1 MNQRGNSPGDD
12 HFRIRPG
19 KPKQRGDT
27 FVSQVLRQAGKAAN
41 ATGGKRGKAPGSRL
55 GRGHVAARFTGQS
68 LKDRMRTAENI
79 SSLSARGSRMT
90 PRREVWL

>member
-68 LKDRMRTAENI
+68 LTAN
-79 SSLSARGSRMT
+79 SRRAT
-90 PRREVWL
+90 VKVRLVYLQQASGRSTV